1 MGRDAETGDS
11 TRGHEEPVHLT
22 PPRYKVAVVVWL
34 AIYPTVVL
42 TLLLVRPFT
51 QDLPVPLQALVL
63 TLIVVPLA
71 VWFLI
76 PWLNRLLAGWLS
88 GERQR

>member
-1 MGRDAETGDS
+1 MEGDAQAGDGA
-11 TRGHEEPVHLT
+11 REELHHVHRP

-42 TLLLVRPFT
+42 TLLLVRPYT
-51 QDLPVPLQALVL
+51 RDLPVPLQALVL

-76 PWLNRLLAGWLS
+76 PWLNRVMAGWLT
-88 GERQR
+88 GDRGR